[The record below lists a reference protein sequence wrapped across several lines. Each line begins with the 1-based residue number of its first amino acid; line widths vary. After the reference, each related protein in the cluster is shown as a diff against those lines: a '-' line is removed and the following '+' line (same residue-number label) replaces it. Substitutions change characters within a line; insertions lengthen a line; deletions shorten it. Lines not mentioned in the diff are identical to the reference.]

1 MKVYSE
7 DRASDCS
14 ILKISTKARQFAVVS
29 ALALTAHPAI
39 AQTSTPTMEEIPT
52 FDDGA
57 LFTAS
62 DAVDISADG
71 SVVVGNASDA
81 ASDPRAF
88 AYVGGTLVDL
98 APAIGDFSYATGASQ
113 DGSVITG
120 YVYSA
125 GNPSMFY
132 WTQATGAVA
141 IPIGAGVYGEANDI
155 SADGSRIVGTIY
167 DNGGATPLPAGPTSP
182 APYDR
187 AFVWTRATN
196 TFVTLPSLVAG
207 GDMFGYDISDNGSIV
222 VGRGET
228 ATTVHAFR
236 AVVGGATTDLGTIG
250 GATGQSRANGV
261 SGDGLVVV
269 GQSVAPS
276 VTGQRAFRW
285 SAGTGMVRLASTD
298 EANVVF
304 SLANAASRDGSYV
317 AGAARYSTTPGY
329 RALRWD
335 ENGVAL
341 DLGDLTSANSGTSF
355 ANGISADGSVVVGVA
370 SNDAGDSRGFIW
382 RDAVQPGGTM
392 LDHVNTLTQVAN
404 NAAEQAAGALYL
416 DNLVQFTLG
425 QSLELPV
432 DGGQGGR
439 SKVGLGRPYSMKI
452 AAGAANN
459 RDGNDTAILGLV
471 AATALNDNLSL
482 GGFVGLGN
490 DDDTLTGFGIDGTFR
505 SFGVYLQGGHPRTE
519 GLNWKLA
526 TARTAADVEITRS
539 TALANTE
546 RGTGTTDMSAHATS
560 IELGYGLQRGA
571 ALVTPFLRV
580 TRSSVQRDGY
590 TETGAVA
597 FPVTY
602 DDYEV
607 SATIATLG
615 ADVRIPVS
623 EAGVVRLNAGVDWD
637 LSRTANTVSGTS
649 AIPGMTTFAIAG
661 PALENEKRLFAEAHY
676 THSLGNGRSYDV
688 GLGINQTA
696 YADKP
701 SVMATVGYQMNF

>member
-1 MKVYSE
+1 MKYFSE
-7 DRASDCS
+7 DRASDRS
-14 ILKISTKARQFAVVS
+14 QPSFQSKAFRLLAVS
-29 ALALTAHPAI
+29 ALAMAAHPVL
-39 AQTSTPTMEEIPT
+39 AQSALPTIEEIPT
-52 FDDGA
+52 FDDLDPA
-57 LFTAS
+57 ARS
-62 DAVDISADG
+62 EAYAVSGDG
-71 SVVVGNASDA
+71 TVVVGEAYITGGFA
-81 ASDPRAF
+81 RAF
-88 AYVGGTLVDL
+88 AFSSGTLTNLDPA
-98 APAIGDFSYATGASQ
+98 APTPSFSRATDVNQ
-113 DGSVITG
+113 DGSVISGIQQTLSG
-120 YVYSA
+120 TSA
-125 GNPSMFY
+125 FY
-132 WTQATGAVA
+132 WTQATGLVTFSNPPGEQSFGNAVS
-141 IPIGAGVYGEANDI
+141 G
-155 SADGSRIVGTIY
+155 DGTSILGTQFGSS
-167 DNGGATPLPAGPTSP
+167 NPA
-182 APYDR
+182 

-196 TFVTLPSLVAG
+196 AVTYLSPLIPGGFTFG
-207 GDMFGYDISDNGSIV
+207 NDISSDGTVV
-222 VGRGET
+222 VGEANT
-228 ATTVHAFR
+228 AAGPVHAFR
-236 AVVGGATTDLGTIG
+236 AVVGSSTTDLGSLN
-250 GATGQSRANGV
+250 GASGNSTANGV
-261 SGDGLVVV
+261 SADGLVVV
-269 GQSVAPS
+269 GRSS
-276 VTGQRAFRW
+276 TSSSGTRAFRW
-285 SAGTGMVRLASTD
+285 SQGTAMVQLNAPD
-298 EANVVF
+298 EADTSISEAF
-304 SLANAASRDGSYV
+304 AASADGSYV
-317 AGAARYSTTPGY
+317 AGYASIISTGTT

-335 ENGVAL
+335 STGAAI
-341 DLGDLTSANSGTSF
+341 DLGDLTSDNSGISY
-355 ANGISADGSVVVGVA
+355 ARGISDDGTIIVGTA
-370 SNDAGDSRGFIW
+370 TNDAGDTRGFIW
-382 RDAVQPGGTM
+382 RDVVEEPAGTM

-416 DNLVQFTLG
+416 DNLVRFTLG

-432 DGGQGGR
+432 DGGQGSR
-439 SKVGLGRPYSMKI
+439 SKAGLGRPYSLKV

-459 RDGNDTAILGLV
+459 RDGNDTALLGLM

-505 SFGVYLQGGHPRTE
+505 SFGVYLQGGHPSTE

-526 TARTAADVEITRS
+526 TARTAAEVDITRS

-560 IELGYGLQRGA
+560 IELGYGMQRGA
-571 ALVTPFLRV
+571 ALVTPFMRV

-623 EAGVVRLNAGVDWD
+623 DAGVVRLNAGVDWD
-637 LSRTANTVSGTS
+637 LSRSTNTVSGTS

-688 GLGINQTA
+688 GLGVNQTA

-701 SVMATVGYQMNF
+701 SVMATVGYQMDF